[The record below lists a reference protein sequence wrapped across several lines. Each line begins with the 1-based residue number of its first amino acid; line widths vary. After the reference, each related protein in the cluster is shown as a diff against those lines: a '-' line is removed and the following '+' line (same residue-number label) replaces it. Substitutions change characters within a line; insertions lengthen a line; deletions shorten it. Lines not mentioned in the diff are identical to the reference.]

1 MRQTGPAFVWP
12 GQKLGFISKIGN
24 DPKDEVGLTID
35 SQKDA
40 IEGED
45 TGDRKQI

>member
-1 MRQTGPAFVWP
+1 MRQTGPAFAWQC
-12 GQKLGFISKIGN
+12 QKLGSISKIGN

-40 IEGED
+40 IEDED
-45 TGDRKQI
+45 REQI